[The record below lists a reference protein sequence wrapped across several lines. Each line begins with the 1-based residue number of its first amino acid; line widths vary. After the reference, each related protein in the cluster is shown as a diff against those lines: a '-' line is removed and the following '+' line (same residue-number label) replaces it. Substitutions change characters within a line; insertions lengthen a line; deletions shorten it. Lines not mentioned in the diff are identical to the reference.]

1 MTCLKDGN
9 HTVSI
14 VILTLL
20 STLYFSCT
28 PRSNYAE
35 NQFRTMERIYNTLRE
50 NRKLPM
56 TDEQLSDLG
65 VDFHQFDIRTGTIS
79 SPSVTSYFLPRV
91 DFRDVLDS
99 DLAASPF
106 LEAASCSEVPGP
118 RRHPW
123 ILESFEMAMFPDMM
137 TDQYNYFT
145 WTGSDFSFKEF
156 HQEGD
161 THFFLGGGL
170 LSVRREFLD
179 FECTN
184 TEKLE
189 FPLDELSCHEH
200 KGHQR
205 SIVGFCNQEKCGDK
219 RPSSMELFAIA
230 ALTHEEMTE
239 VDRERSYKNRSDE
252 SRSDE
257 SRSDEDRSD
266 ECYFTFPHLVFLM
279 DKFGGCR
286 MFQSYFDGKLH
297 VQFSELLDLGHM
309 IAVPAYGEKYFDM
322 VDRKDFLEKLN
333 LLLKWAWPFPQG
345 NTVAKFPRFCG
356 N

>member
-1 MTCLKDGN
+1 
-9 HTVSI
+9 
-14 VILTLL
+14 
-20 STLYFSCT
+20 
-28 PRSNYAE
+28 
-35 NQFRTMERIYNTLRE
+35 MERICNTLRE

-79 SPSVTSYFLPRV
+79 SPSVISHFLPRV
-91 DFRDVLDS
+91 DYRDVLDS

-106 LEAASCSEVPGP
+106 LEVASWSEVPGP
-118 RRHPW
+118 HCYPW
-123 ILESFEMAMFPDMM
+123 NLESIKMAMFPDMM

-145 WTGSDFSFKEF
+145 FTGSGHSSKEF
-156 HQEGD
+156 HRDGIPNGGWVVDRD
-161 THFFLGGGL
+161 THSL
-170 LSVRREFLD
+170 LSGRREFLD
-179 FECTN
+179 FECTD

-189 FPLDELSCHEH
+189 CPLDSLSCHEH

-230 ALTHEEMTE
+230 VLTHTEMTQ
-239 VDRERSYKNRSDE
+239 VDRQRSYENRWDE
-252 SRSDE
+252 SRSN
-257 SRSDEDRSD
+257 EDRSD

-333 LLLKWAWPFPQG
+333 LLLKWAWPFAQG
-345 NTVAKFPRFCG
+345 NTVANVPRICG
-356 N
+356 CSKDLLQLIL

>member
-1 MTCLKDGN
+1 
-9 HTVSI
+9 
-14 VILTLL
+14 
-20 STLYFSCT
+20 
-28 PRSNYAE
+28 
-35 NQFRTMERIYNTLRE
+35 MERIYNTLRE

-106 LEAASCSEVPGP
+106 LEIASWSEVPGSL
-118 RRHPW
+118 RNPW
-123 ILESFEMAMFPDMM
+123 ILESFEMVMFPDMM

-145 WTGSDFSFKEF
+145 FTGSGFSFKEF
-156 HQEGD
+156 HHEGIPNGGWVVDRD
-161 THFFLGGGL
+161 THFLLGDAL
-170 LSVRREFLD
+170 LSVCRKFLD

-189 FPLDELSCHEH
+189 FPLDSLSCHEH

-205 SIVGFCNQEKCGDK
+205 SIVGFRNQEKCGDK

-230 ALTHEEMTE
+230 ALTHREMTK
-239 VDRERSYKNRSDE
+239 VDRERSYKN
-252 SRSDE
+252 RSDE

-333 LLLKWAWPFPQG
+333 LLLKWAWPIPQG
-345 NTVAKFPRFCG
+345 NTVANVPRTCG